1 MTNNIYKSKE
11 LAEQIARNL
20 RCSGVNGAYVL
31 ETIAHEVIIPEHQEK
46 KS

>member
-1 MTNNIYKSKE
+1 MNRIIRNKE
-11 LAEQIARNL
+11 LAEQMAMNL

-31 ETIAHEVIIPEHQEK
+31 EVIAYEVIIPEHQEK